1 LSEMMCKVALV
12 ARINRGVQISE
23 RAKDECPNM
32 VLPLIFKIYGLS
44 RLPNSTNSLTVKP
57 LVSGSLRG

>member
-1 LSEMMCKVALV
+1 MQSSLSSQNQLG
-12 ARINRGVQISE
+12 GVQISE